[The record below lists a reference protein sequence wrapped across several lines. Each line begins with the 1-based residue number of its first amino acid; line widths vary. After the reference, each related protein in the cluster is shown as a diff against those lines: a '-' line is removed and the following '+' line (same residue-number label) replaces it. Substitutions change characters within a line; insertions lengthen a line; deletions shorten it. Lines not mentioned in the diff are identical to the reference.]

1 MRALYWFREDLRLL
15 DNPALTAMAE
25 QAEEAAFLFVLPATN
40 RWSRGEERMGVPQAP
55 LHAREPC
62 CIGSFT
68 AGTRTSA
75 PGGGRG
81 IPSSR
86 SSKLADPIGLC
97 GCVFAAVST
106 PQRKLQQRPL
116 CGFMFRIILTK
127 ELPLVHPQDL
137 PFSVELLPD
146 VFSRFR
152 KKNRK
157 TWT

>member
-25 QAEEAAFLFVLPATN
+25 QAGRSRLFVCPACN
-40 RWSRGEERMGVPQAP
+40 ESLEQGRGAHGRAQAP

-75 PGGGRG
+75 PGGGGGSRRAG
-81 IPSSR
+81 PQSSR
-86 SSKLADPIGLC
+86 SIGLC
-97 GCVFAAVST
+97 GCVFAAVSHL
-106 PQRKLQQRPL
+106 RGSCSSGPL

-127 ELPLVHPQDL
+127 ELPSFIRKIFR
-137 PFSVELLPD
+137 FSVELLPD